1 MQIIIEYIGISRKQ
15 ALELARAL
23 SSAAEEVAENHPE
36 IGFPDKITVKKD
48 EEAYAY

>member
-23 SSAAEEVAENHPE
+23 SSAAEEVAEKHPE
-36 IGFPDKITVKKD
+36 IGSPDRITIQKQ
-48 EEAYAY
+48 EAELW